1 MLGPLTLRCEMQMSK
16 VCDSLYWL
24 TRTCYSRSL
33 PDTACHKTLIV
44 FTSPVTSN
52 LKLKRFPVMSRSV
65 RFSMW
70 KYTLPS
76 CQCLITKREQGNNF
90 HFIFILDKEKVMVWI
105 ENLHFHL
112 FLWENIWMV
121 FIHVF
126 PIQMECDIQMIKGDM
141 DTHESVEP
149 LIDFSYWKMR
159 S

>member
-1 MLGPLTLRCEMQMSK
+1 ML
-16 VCDSLYWL
+16 
-24 TRTCYSRSL
+24 
-33 PDTACHKTLIV
+33 
-44 FTSPVTSN
+44 
-52 LKLKRFPVMSRSV
+52 
-65 RFSMW
+65 
-70 KYTLPS
+70 
-76 CQCLITKREQGNNF
+76 
-90 HFIFILDKEKVMVWI
+90 WI